1 MTEPRDD
8 QSELAAGG
16 DDPRGSLS
24 RRRIL
29 GGLAAGAG
37 VAAASAFAAGC
48 SKDGDGGVAG
58 GGGDGPPGFGTGINE
73 GFDGKIELDVR
84 DSVADWK
91 PFELK
96 KAPEGAPNI
105 LVVLYDDTGIAA
117 WSPYGGRINMPVAQ
131 KLADNGLM
139 YTQWHTVAFCSPTR
153 SWFLTG
159 RNHHVNRFAAIT
171 EGSNGFPGAAA
182 RTPAQC
188 ATVAQVL
195 QDNGYSTFWL
205 GKNHNV
211 PEEDVSSGGSKSE
224 WPLQKGFDRFYGF
237 IGGETNQWYPDLIE
251 DNRFIEQ
258 PYSPEEGYHLSKD
271 LADQAI
277 RMLRDQKSSN
287 PSKPWYMW
295 FCPGA
300 NHAPHHAPQEYI
312 DKYKGKFDDGY
323 EAYRDWVLPRMIE
336 KGIFPKDT
344 KMTPINPLPEDIE
357 VANDMVRPW
366 NSLNADEKKLF
377 SKMAEVFAGF
387 SEYTDAQVGRI
398 VDYLE
403 QTGQLENTV
412 IMYCADNG
420 ASGEGG
426 PNGSVNENKY
436 FNGYPDE
443 LSENMKYLDTLG
455 SPDTY
460 EHFPTGWAV
469 AFSTPFQM
477 FKRYAQFAGGTCDPM
492 VISWPKGIKAKGE
505 VRHQFHHATDVAATI
520 LDVARLEMPK
530 EYKGIKQY
538 PLNGTSMRY
547 SFDAKDAPTTRKR
560 QYFAMLGTRG
570 LWQDGWKAAS
580 LHAPAPSNKGKFDED
595 KWALYHVEEDRSE
608 STDLA
613 EQNPDKLKELIDAW
627 FEEAKNNFVLP
638 LDDRTA
644 VEQFSNPR
652 PQAEPP
658 RDRYTYY
665 PNTAPVP
672 EGVAV
677 SVRGRSYKIVAN
689 VDMQPDANGV
699 LFAHGS
705 RFGGHTMF
713 IKDGRLHYVY
723 NFLGIRPEQ
732 EFASPPLSPGKHT
745 LGMEFKRERAGE
757 YGESLGTTVLYVDGK
772 EVAKGP
778 MRAQIGK
785 FTLSGDGLCVGYD
798 SGDNVS
804 QQYKNPGTF
813 TGGEIRGVA
822 FDVSDK
828 AYVDL
833 QRDADAAFNTG

>member
-1 MTEPRDD
+1 MTEPRDGQPESPAD
-8 QSELAAGG
+8 GESSGG
-16 DDPRGSLS
+16 GMS
-24 RRRIL
+24 RRKIL
-29 GGLAAGAG
+29 GGMAAGAG

-48 SKDGDGGVAG
+48 SKDGGGGVAG
-58 GGGDGPPGFGTGINE
+58 GGGDGPPGYGTGINE

-96 KAPEGAPNI
+96 RAPEGAPNVLI
-105 LVVLYDDTGIAA
+105 VLYDDTGLAA
-117 WSPYGGRINMPVAQ
+117 WSPYGGRINMPVLQ

-139 YTQWHTVAFCSPTR
+139 YTQWHTTALCSPTR
-153 SWFLTG
+153 SCFLTG
-159 RNHHVNRFAAIT
+159 RNQHVNRSGSIT
-171 EGSNGFPGAAA
+171 EGSNGFPGMAA
-182 RTPAQC
+182 RLPAQC

-195 QDNGYSTFWL
+195 QDNGYSTFFI

-300 NHAPHHAPQEYI
+300 NHAPHHSPQDYI

-344 KMTPINPLPEDIE
+344 KMTPINPLPEGVA
-357 VANDMVRPW
+357 VANDAVRPW

-403 QTGQLENTV
+403 QTGQLENTIV
-412 IMYCADNG
+412 FYCADNG
-420 ASGEGG
+420 TSGEGS
-426 PNGSVNENKY
+426 PNGSVNENKF

-443 LSENMKYLDTLG
+443 LSENMKYLATLG

-460 EHFPTGWAV
+460 NHFPTGWAT

-492 VISWPKGIKAKGE
+492 VISWPKGIKARGE
-505 VRHQFHHATDVAATI
+505 VRDQYHHVVDVAATV
-520 LDVARLEMPK
+520 LDVAGVEMPK

-538 PLNGTSMRY
+538 PLNGVSMRY
-547 SFDAKDAPTTRKR
+547 SFDDAQAPTTRKR

-570 LWQDGWKAAS
+570 IWQDGWKAAA
-580 LHAPAPSNKGKFDED
+580 LHAPISGQSKFDED
-595 KWALYHVEEDRSE
+595 KWELYHVAEDRSE
-608 STDLA
+608 STNLA
-613 EQNPDKLKELIDAW
+613 EQNPEKLKELIDAW

-638 LDDRTA
+638 LDDRPA
-644 VEQFSNPR
+644 VEQAATPR
-652 PQAEPP
+652 PQSERP
-658 RDRYTYY
+658 RDRYIYY
-665 PNTAPVP
+665 PDTAPVP

-677 SVRGRSYKIVAN
+677 SIRGRSYKMVAN
-689 VDMQPDANGV
+689 VDVKPEAQGV
-699 LFAHGS
+699 IFAHGS
-705 RFGGHTMF
+705 RFGGHSMF
-713 IKDGRLHYVY
+713 IKDNRLHYVY
-723 NFLGIRPEQ
+723 NFLGIKPEQ
-732 EFASPPLSPGKHT
+732 AFVSPPLSPGKQSV
-745 LGMEFKRERAGE
+745 GMEFKRERAGE

-798 SGDNVS
+798 SADNVS

-813 TGGEIRGVA
+813 TGGEIQGVA
-822 FDVSDK
+822 IDVSDK

-833 QRDADAAFNTG
+833 QRDAAAAFTTD

>member
-1 MTEPRDD
+1 
-8 QSELAAGG
+8 
-16 DDPRGSLS
+16 
-24 RRRIL
+24 
-29 GGLAAGAG
+29 
-37 VAAASAFAAGC
+37 
-48 SKDGDGGVAG
+48 
-58 GGGDGPPGFGTGINE
+58 
-73 GFDGKIELDVR
+73 
-84 DSVADWK
+84 
-91 PFELK
+91 
-96 KAPEGAPNI
+96 
-105 LVVLYDDTGIAA
+105 
-117 WSPYGGRINMPVAQ
+117 
-131 KLADNGLM
+131 
-139 YTQWHTVAFCSPTR
+139 
-153 SWFLTG
+153 
-159 RNHHVNRFAAIT
+159 
-171 EGSNGFPGAAA
+171 
-182 RTPAQC
+182 
-188 ATVAQVL
+188 
-195 QDNGYSTFWL
+195 
-205 GKNHNV
+205 
-211 PEEDVSSGGSKSE
+211 
-224 WPLQKGFDRFYGF
+224 
-237 IGGETNQWYPDLIE
+237 
-251 DNRFIEQ
+251 
-258 PYSPEEGYHLSKD
+258 
-271 LADQAI
+271 
-277 RMLRDQKSSN
+277 
-287 PSKPWYMW
+287 
-295 FCPGA
+295 
-300 NHAPHHAPQEYI
+300 
-312 DKYKGKFDDGY
+312 
-323 EAYRDWVLPRMIE
+323 
-336 KGIFPKDT
+336 
-344 KMTPINPLPEDIE
+344 
-357 VANDMVRPW
+357 
-366 NSLNADEKKLF
+366 
-377 SKMAEVFAGF
+377 
-387 SEYTDAQVGRI
+387 
-398 VDYLE
+398 
-403 QTGQLENTV
+403 
-412 IMYCADNG
+412 
-420 ASGEGG
+420 
-426 PNGSVNENKY
+426 
-436 FNGYPDE
+436 
-443 LSENMKYLDTLG
+443 LG

-520 LDVARLEMPK
+520 LDVAGLEMPK

>member
-1 MTEPRDD
+1 MTDSGTD
-8 QSELAAGG
+8 NAAAPDEQPSRGG
-16 DDPRGSLS
+16 VS
-24 RRRIL
+24 RRKIL
-29 GGLAAGAG
+29 GGLAAGMG
-37 VAAASAFAAGC
+37 VAAAGGLAAGC
-48 SKDGDGGVAG
+48 DSKGGNSA
-58 GGGDGPPGFGTGINE
+58 GGDGPPGYGTGINE

-84 DSVADWK
+84 DSTPDWK

-96 KAPEGAPNI
+96 KAPDGAPNI
-105 LVVLYDDTGIAA
+105 LVVLYDDTGLAS
-117 WSPYGGRINMPVAQ
+117 WSPYGGRIEMPALQ

-139 YTQWHTVAFCSPTR
+139 YTQWHTTALCSPTR
-153 SWFLTG
+153 SCFLTG

-237 IGGETNQWYPDLIE
+237 LGGETNQWYPDLVE
-251 DNRFIEQ
+251 DNRFVEQ

-271 LADQAI
+271 LADNAI

-300 NHAPHHAPQEYI
+300 NHAPHQAPQEYI

-323 EAYRDWVLPRMIE
+323 EAYRAWVLPRMVE
-336 KGIFPKDT
+336 RGVLPADT
-344 KMTPINPLPEDIE
+344 KMTPINPLPEDIAKS
-357 VANDMVRPW
+357 VPNDAVRPW

-377 SKMAEVFAGF
+377 SRMAEVFAGF

-398 VDYLE
+398 IDYLE

-412 IMYCADNG
+412 VFYCADNG
-420 ASGEGG
+420 ASGEGS
-426 PNGSVNENKY
+426 PNGSVNENKF

-443 LSENMKYLDTLG
+443 LSENMKYIDTLG

-460 EHFPTGWAV
+460 EHYPTGWAT

-477 FKRYAQFAGGTCDPM
+477 FKRYSQFAGGTCDPM
-492 VISWPKGIKAKGE
+492 VISWPKGIKARGD
-505 VRHQFHHATDVAATI
+505 VRHQYHHATDVAATV
-520 LDVARLEMPK
+520 LDVAGVEMPK

-538 PLNGTSMRY
+538 PLNGVSMRY
-547 SFDAKDAPTTRKR
+547 SFDDQKAATTRKR

-570 LWQDGWKAAS
+570 IWQDGWKASS
-580 LHAPAPSNKGKFDED
+580 LHAPISGQGKFDED
-595 KWALYHVEEDRSE
+595 KWELYHVEEDRSE
-608 STDLA
+608 STNLA

-638 LDDRTA
+638 LDDRVA
-644 VEQFSNPR
+644 VEQLANPR
-652 PQAEPP
+652 PQPEPP
-658 RDRYTYY
+658 RDRYLYY
-665 PNTAPVP
+665 PDTAPVP
-672 EGVAV
+672 EGVAA
-677 SVRGRSYKIVAN
+677 SVRGRSYKIIAN
-689 VDMQPDANGV
+689 VDMKPEAEGV

-705 RFGGHTMF
+705 RFGGHTLF
-713 IKDGRLHYVY
+713 VKDGRLHYVY
-723 NFLGIRPEQ
+723 NFLGIKPEQ
-732 EFASPPLSPGKHT
+732 DFVSPPLSPGKHT
-745 LGMEFKRERAGE
+745 LGMEFKREKAGE
-757 YGESLGTTVLYVDGK
+757 HGESLGTTKLYVDGK
-772 EVAKGP
+772 EVASGP
-778 MRAQIGK
+778 MKAQIGK

-813 TGGEIRGVA
+813 TGGEIQGVA
-822 FDVSDK
+822 IDVSEK
-828 AYVDL
+828 AYLDL
-833 QRDADAAFNTG
+833 QLDAAAAFEAN